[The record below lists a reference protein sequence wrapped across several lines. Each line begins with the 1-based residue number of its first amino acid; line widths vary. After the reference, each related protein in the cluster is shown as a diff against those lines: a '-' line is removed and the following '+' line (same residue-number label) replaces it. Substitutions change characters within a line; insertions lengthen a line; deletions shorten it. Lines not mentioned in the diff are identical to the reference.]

1 MKIQCPTCNK
11 VYEIPESLCDSEL
24 CCPACKTAFIV
35 PKQKSSAPEPEGK
48 VPANIALN
56 EKNTMHSAST
66 RTTCGIRFKIV
77 GILMIIAAV
86 IVFIYAGSVSGSN
99 TYSSTETVF
108 QQIYVQLRDN
118 KNELINI
125 KIALYHILAVILFV
139 GGIIS
144 IAMGEGLR
152 RLKRL
157 ANK

>member
-1 MKIQCPTCNK
+1 
-11 VYEIPESLCDSEL
+11 
-24 CCPACKTAFIV
+24 
-35 PKQKSSAPEPEGK
+35 
-48 VPANIALN
+48 
-56 EKNTMHSAST
+56 
-66 RTTCGIRFKIV
+66 
-77 GILMIIAAV
+77 MIIAAV